1 MKYIKKF
8 KNLTLKDIP
17 QVGGKNA
24 SLGQMIQDLGSQ
36 GVDVPGG
43 FAVTADAY
51 RFNLKENNVLEKLK
65 KLLKPLKKQGDL
77 KLLARV
83 GKQARELIEKA
94 PLPKSLVE
102 EITQAYKAMSKELG
116 TLNCS
121 VAVRSSATAE
131 DLPDASFAGQQETY
145 LNVSGIKNVLE
156 ACRKSMASLFT
167 DRAIIYRMEKGFDHF
182 DVALSVG
189 VQYMVRSDLASA
201 GVIFTI
207 DTETGFKES
216 VVITSS
222 YGLGE
227 TVVKGEV
234 VPDEFHVFK
243 PTHKKGHHSII
254 RKECGSKEIKKIFS
268 SGRKPVVNKKVDR
281 KDAARFSLTDEEVLK
296 LTDAAVIIEDHYSK
310 LKGSFC
316 PMDIEWAKDGK
327 NNKLYIVQARPE
339 TVHSMQKK
347 SHEIVDYKIK
357 NKNKAQVLVEGQ
369 SIGQL
374 VAQGKAC
381 IIKSVKDIH
390 KMRAGDVLITRITDP
405 DWVPIMKKAAGIVT
419 ESGGR
424 TCHAAIVSRELGI
437 PAIVGAAGAM
447 RKIKDRQQI
456 TIDCSQGS
464 DGIVYDGKLDITK
477 TVTKIKNIKKPP
489 VKILLNIAS
498 PDLAYKLSDLP
509 VDGVG
514 LARIEFIIAHDIQ
527 IHPMAFIDPQAIKDK
542 SVKKRIKEKTAGYE
556 DPQDYFIEKLAQ
568 GVGTIAASFYPRP
581 VLVRFSDFKS
591 NEYRGLL
598 AGDVFEPV
606 EENPMIGWRGA
617 SRYYHPNYQAAFELE
632 CEAIRYARDAMGLD
646 NINVMIPFVRTLGEA
661 EKVIAILKSRGL
673 ESGKDGLKIYMM
685 CELPSNVL
693 LIEQFAEYFDGF
705 SIGSN
710 DLTQTT
716 LSVDRD
722 SRLLSALFD
731 ERDPAVKIMLEMAIK
746 GAHKKK
752 KPIGICGQ
760 APSDHPEIAQFLI
773 EHKIDSLSLNPDT
786 VLPFL
791 LSLS

>member
-1 MKYIKKF
+1 MKYIQQF
-8 KNLTLKDIP
+8 KDLELKDIP

-24 SLGQMIQDLGSQ
+24 SLGQMIQDLAPQ
-36 GVDVPGG
+36 GVIVPGG

-51 RFNLKENNVLEKLK
+51 RFHLKENNLLDALK
-65 KLLKPLKKQGDL
+65 VLLKPLKKRGDL
-77 KLLARV
+77 KLLARI
-83 GKQARELIEKA
+83 GKQARELISKA
-94 PLPKSLVE
+94 PLPKKLIE
-102 EITQAYKAMSKELG
+102 EITQAYKAMSKEAG
-116 TLNCS
+116 IAHCS

-145 LNVSGIKNVLE
+145 LNVSGVKNILE
-156 ACRKSMASLFT
+156 ACQNCMASLFT

-182 DVALSVG
+182 EVALSVG
-189 VQYMVRSDLASA
+189 MQHMIRSDLASA
-201 GVIFTI
+201 GVMFTI
-207 DTETGFKES
+207 DTETGFKDS

-243 PTHKKGHHSII
+243 PTHREGFHSII
-254 RKECGSKEIKKIFS
+254 RKECGSKKIKKVF
-268 SGRKPVVNKKVDR
+268 GTAHKPVVNKKVEQ
-281 KDAARFSLTDEEVLK
+281 KDAVQFSLTDEEVLQ
-296 LTDAAVIIEDHYSK
+296 LADAAVVIEDHYSK

-339 TVHSMQKK
+339 TVHTMRIKG
-347 SHEIVDYKIK
+347 HEIVDYAIK
-357 NKNKAQVLVEGQ
+357 NKKEAKVIVEGQ

-381 IIKSVKDIH
+381 IIRNVKDIE
-390 KMRAGDVLITRITDP
+390 KMRKGDVLITRITDP
-405 DWVPIMKKAAGIVT
+405 DWVPIMKQAAAIVT

-437 PAIVGAAGAM
+437 PAIVGAEGAM
-447 RKIKDRQQI
+447 RKIKDGDMI

-464 DGIVYDGKLDITK
+464 AGIVYKGKLDIKK
-477 TVTKIKNIKKPP
+477 TVTKVKNIKKPP
-489 VKILLNIAS
+489 VKVLLNIAS
-498 PDLAYKLSDLP
+498 PDLAYQLSDLP

-514 LARIEFIIAHDIQ
+514 LARVEFIIAHGIQ
-527 IHPMAFIDPQAIKDK
+527 IHPMAFIDPDAITDEK
-542 SVKKRIKEKTAGYE
+542 VKKKIAERTAAYS

-598 AGDVFEPV
+598 AGDVFEPR

-617 SRYYHPNYQAAFELE
+617 SRYYHKNYQPAFELE
-632 CEAIRYARDAMGLD
+632 CEAIRYAREGMGLD
-646 NINVMIPFVRTLGEA
+646 NINVMIPFVRTLEEA
-661 EKVIAILKSRGL
+661 KQVIAILKSRGL
-673 ESGKDGLKIYMM
+673 ESGKNGLKIYMM

-693 LIEQFAEYFDGF
+693 LIEQFAKYFDGF

-722 SRLLSALFD
+722 SEILSKIFD

-746 GAHKKK
+746 GAHKQK

-760 APSDHPEIAQFLI
+760 APSDHPEIAEFLI
-773 EHKIDSLSLNPDT
+773 KQKIDSLSLNPDT

-791 LSLS
+791 LGFK